1 MKNRAA
7 SVSEWVCYKEGLLL
21 ITRTRSLTLAALLC
35 RDAVRL
41 RRPPRPRRVRLVCRA
56 RVARH
61 AHVLEV
67 VNGGDAQ
74 ARVAPQPLADEP
86 LVFEHARPLGA
97 RLRGRKFH
105 ARQLLQELLLLA
117 GALSQGSLDDVIQ
130 SERNHSKTP
139 FHVAACAAE
148 SVPNSRFRR
157 SRL

>member
-41 RRPPRPRRVRLVCRA
+41 RRPPRPRRV
-56 RVARH
+56 
-61 AHVLEV
+61 
-67 VNGGDAQ
+67 
-74 ARVAPQPLADEP
+74 
-86 LVFEHARPLGA
+86 